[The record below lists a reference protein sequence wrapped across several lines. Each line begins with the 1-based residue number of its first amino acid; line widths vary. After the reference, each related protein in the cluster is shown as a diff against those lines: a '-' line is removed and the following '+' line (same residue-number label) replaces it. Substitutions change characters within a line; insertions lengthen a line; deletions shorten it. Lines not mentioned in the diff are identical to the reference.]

1 MHCNYYFDNIP
12 DINEENTPI
21 CTVNSVEADDITYHY
36 EPTEDV
42 INKYCSCE
50 NFVNCPRFVNR
61 D

>member
-1 MHCNYYFDNIP
+1 MHCIHYFDNVP
-12 DINEENTPI
+12 NEEDEITPI
-21 CTVNSVEADDITYHY
+21 CTVNSVEANELTYHY
-36 EPTEDV
+36 EPKEDI